1 MFQIYLIIEALA
13 DGAVRMGIPRD
24 LAYRLA
30 AQTVIG
36 AGTMVLNTQ
45 DHPGKLKDDVMSP
58 SGTTAEGV
66 YHLEKAGIRAAING
80 ALEAAT
86 EKSKDLSS
94 V

>member
-1 MFQIYLIIEALA
+1 MFVPSLFIVLQPDLPRQNLTESPFSWFQIYVIIEALA

-45 DHPGKLKDDVMSP
+45 EHPGKLKDDVMSP
-58 SGTTAEGV
+58 GG
-66 YHLEKAGIRAAING
+66 K
-80 ALEAAT
+80 
-86 EKSKDLSS
+86 
-94 V
+94 